1 MQYSWSLIAASNSFY
16 IICEF
21 SFEISAKE
29 RILHWLLG
37 LPFDKEPVEKQKV
50 FCIYIYEQE
59 Q

>member
-1 MQYSWSLIAASNSFY
+1 MKYSWSLIAASNSFH
-16 IICEF
+16 IIWEF

-50 FCIYIYEQE
+50 FCIHEQE
-59 Q
+59 QE